1 MPPGKKQAPGR
12 APMPPGK
19 EPAGQALMP
28 PGKEAPGRRDDANR
42 GEMPDNPPPTTNS
55 NPAHSTLT
63 LGEMVTKNPP
73 GRTIAARPRQPA
85 GFSEYEKERAQH
97 IMRNNQI
104 FQRLGIGQLAS
115 LLKNVSANV
124 EDDGPQKSGSEYSPH
139 DNEGLEDDDEVISKS
154 VKVSSQGTR

>member
-1 MPPGKKQAPGR
+1 
-12 APMPPGK
+12 
-19 EPAGQALMP
+19 MP
-28 PGKEAPGRRDDANR
+28 PGKEAPGRRGDANR
-42 GEMPDNPPPTTNS
+42 GEMPDIPPPTTNS
-55 NPAHSTLT
+55 NPTHSTLT

-73 GRTIAARPRQPA
+73 GRTTAARPRQPA

-124 EDDGPQKSGSEYSPH
+124 EDDGPQKSGSEYSPQ
-139 DNEGLEDDDEVISKS
+139 DNEGLEDDDEVISK
-154 VKVSSQGTR
+154 V